1 MVSNVQTL
9 LCCWVF
15 RFYGQKLYSSAGL
28 ATQLLHYH
36 NKLSVTLTLLTCLLL
51 KEIVFCGMKNLC
63 NANIYYFSAAS
74 CSLLLNIIIKF
85 IYPCLL
91 CLFCCFFVLEMESDD
106 SDCRPSLKLHPIY
119 WIRKVVI
126 DSLFLI
132 LPKQ

>member
-15 RFYGQKLYSSAGL
+15 RFYGQKLTLKQVLRHSCFSV
-28 ATQLLHYH
+28 